1 MSQAAYNR
9 YFNQK
14 IANDAGGEDVR
25 CFMPCVHLS
34 EEQAVTKSADGII
47 AAFQCGIEKTTKTT
61 GFEEM
66 PFPRTVSAT
75 VAAETVGDIK
85 AVQVTITGTNA
96 AGEVITENLP
106 AFTVDTAGT
115 VTGAKAFASITK
127 VEVPLMDGASP
138 TVSIGWGD
146 AIGIGYLLPHNT
158 VLAAYKDNTK
168 EGTAPTVAVSATAIE
183 SNTCLLNS
191 ALNGKVVDI
200 YLFVK
205 SQAPA

>member
-9 YFNQK
+9 YYNQK

-34 EEQAVTKSADGII
+34 EAQAVAKSANGVI
-47 AAFQCGIEKTTKTT
+47 AAFACSTAKTTKTT
-61 GFEEM
+61 GFAAM
-66 PFPRTVSAT
+66 PFARTVSAT
-75 VAAETVGDIK
+75 VAATTAAHID
-85 AVQVTITGTNA
+85 AVQVKVTGLND
-96 AGEVITENLP
+96 AGEVISEDLP
-106 AFTVDTAGT
+106 AFTDDTPGI
-115 VTGAKAFASITK
+115 VTGALAFASITK
-127 VEVPLMDGASP
+127 VEVPAMGGDSA
-138 TVSIGWGD
+138 TVAIGWGD

-158 VLAAYKDNTK
+158 VQMPYKDNTK
-168 EGTAPTVAVSATAIE
+168 ESVAPTVAVSATDLE
-183 SNTCLLNS
+183 SNTVLLNN

>member
-34 EEQAVTKSADGII
+34 EAQAVAKSANGII
-47 AAFQCGIEKTTKTT
+47 AAFACSTAATTKTS
-61 GFEEM
+61 GFAAM
-66 PFPRTVSAT
+66 PFARNVSAT
-75 VAAETVGDIK
+75 AAATTAAHIK
-85 AVQVTITGTNA
+85 DVQVKITGLNA
-96 AGEVITENLP
+96 AGEVITEDLP
-106 AFTVDTAGT
+106 AFTDDTPGI
-115 VTGAKAFASITK
+115 VTGALAFASITK
-127 VEVPLMDGASP
+127 VEVPAMDGASA

-146 AIGIGYLLPHNT
+146 AIGVGYLLAHNT
-158 VLAAYKDNTK
+158 VQMPYKDNTK
-168 EGTAPTVAVSATAIE
+168 ETVAPTVTTSATLLEA
-183 SNTCLLNS
+183 NTVLLNN

>member
-34 EEQAVTKSADGII
+34 AAQAVAKSADGVI
-47 AAFQCGIEKTTKTT
+47 AAFQCGVAKTTKTT
-61 GFEEM
+61 GFTAM

-158 VLAAYKDNTK
+158 VQMPYKDNTK
-168 EGTAPTVAVSATAIE
+168 ESVAPTVAVSATDLE
-183 SNTCLLNS
+183 SNTVLLNN